1 MLHALWMIVAG
12 FVSFVAIDGVWL
24 GVAMRQFYRR
34 QLSPIGRMSN
44 GKLEP
49 IWPAAVLVYGLLALG
64 IVTLAIPRAGGAPF
78 GAGISGA
85 TLGLVIYGVY
95 NLTNFATLA
104 AWRPAMTVVDT
115 AWGTILCGA
124 VAVIVATVGPWIP

>member
-1 MLHALWMIVAG
+1 MFHAMWTFVAG
-12 FVSFVAIDGVWL
+12 FVAFVVIDGFWL
-24 GVAMRQFYRR
+24 GVAMRHFYRR
-34 QLSPIGRMSN
+34 QLSPIARMSK
-44 GKLEP
+44 GKLAP

-64 IVTLAIPRAGGAPF
+64 IMALAVPHAGGAPF
-78 GAGISGA
+78 GAGLSGA

-104 AWRPAMTVVDT
+104 AWQPAMTVVDT

-124 VAVIVATVGPWIP
+124 VAVIVAAVGPWIP